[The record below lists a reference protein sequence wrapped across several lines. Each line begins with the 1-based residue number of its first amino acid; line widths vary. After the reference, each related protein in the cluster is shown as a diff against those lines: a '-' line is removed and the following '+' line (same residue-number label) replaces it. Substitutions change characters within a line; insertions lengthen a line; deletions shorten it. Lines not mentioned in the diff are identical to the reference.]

1 MDPHFKNLVK
11 NGFMILY
18 LVLLFAMLKES
29 LALIFSLLNKGELL
43 VNWKN
48 GDLEFADYI
57 LYYMSGQMATSKDA
71 HSVYDP
77 AMQLKYF
84 NHLISPGTVPK
95 PFFMQSV
102 PFTFILV
109 IPLTLLPITQS
120 YIAWFAVTAVFGAA
134 TVFLWYR
141 LFGSGTISALIAI
154 CSTAAS
160 YPAMIGMRMGQQCW
174 NIMGLLSLYF
184 LSLYKR
190 WDFLCG
196 FLLSIISFKP
206 HYALFC
212 ALPAVFN
219 RRWNVIFVAALTEVS
234 LLAVAG
240 WFLGFENVLN
250 YPAIVLHADSTGDFY
265 GVNPHKMISMRLLC
279 TLFLPEKIAMGS
291 GFLIMILG
299 LLVLSLIWFRTI
311 KGGLKTAWEQRW
323 ALVLTV
329 LLCIVASPHTH
340 SYDLA
345 MLAPCAF
352 TIIAREGKESD
363 ESKTLVFRVWRL
375 ILIVYPLLTWMLIWT
390 ASLSI
395 SLPFV
400 GMLLINTILT
410 ILAFL
415 LWRRQLL
422 QQ

>member
-1 MDPHFKNLVK
+1 
-11 NGFMILY
+11 MILY

-29 LALIFSLLNKGELL
+29 LTLIFSLLNKGELL

-48 GDLEFADYI
+48 GNLEFADFI
-57 LYYMSGQMATSKDA
+57 LYYMSGQLASGKDA
-71 HSVYDP
+71 HSIYDP

-84 NHLISPGTVPK
+84 NQLISPGTVPK

-102 PFTFILV
+102 PFTFVLV
-109 IPLTLLPITQS
+109 IPLILLPMAQS
-120 YIAWFAVTAVFGAA
+120 YIAWFVVTTVFGAVTA
-134 TVFLWYR
+134 FLWYR
-141 LFGSGTISALIAI
+141 LFGSGTISSLIAI

-174 NIMGLLSLYF
+174 NIMGLVSLYF
-184 LSLYKR
+184 FSLYKR

-212 ALPAVFN
+212 ALPPLFN
-219 RRWNVIFVAALTEVS
+219 RRWKVIVVAALTEVS
-234 LLAVAG
+234 LLVMAG
-240 WFLGFENVLN
+240 CFVGFENVLN
-250 YPAIVLHADSTGDFY
+250 YPAIVLHADSTSDFF

-279 TLFLPEKIAMGS
+279 TLFLPEKIAMSS
-291 GFLIMILG
+291 GFLIMLLG
-299 LLVLSLIWFRTI
+299 LLALSAIWFWTI
-311 KGGLKTAWEQRW
+311 KGGFKTAWEQRW

-352 TIIAREGKESD
+352 TIIAREGRGSD
-363 ESKTLVFRVWRL
+363 ESKTLVFRAWRL
-375 ILIVYPLLTWMLIWT
+375 ILIVYPLLTWLLIWT

-400 GMLLINTILT
+400 GMLLINTVLT

-415 LWRRQLL
+415 LWRRQVA
-422 QQ
+422 QR